1 MTITISPN
9 VDDKNAINEAL
20 VRICQIFS
28 GEVADNGTL
37 LINYLRGGIKLSDG
51 LKERI
56 ACDFLGCST
65 EGLAELKTAAVELQ
79 QSEEKRAETTPDELE
94 KALLSLE
101 LGTAWSSAAELDEDV
116 KTIRAHIAAQ
126 SSEIER
132 IRVAL
137 EWIAYTECLVY
148 ECQEKA
154 RAALAQGAKK

>member
-1 MTITISPN
+1 MT
-9 VDDKNAINEAL
+9 
-20 VRICQIFS
+20 
-28 GEVADNGTL
+28 
-37 LINYLRGGIKLSDG
+37 
-51 LKERI
+51 
-56 ACDFLGCST
+56 T
-65 EGLAELKTAAVELQ
+65 ELQAEAVELQ

-94 KALLSLE
+94 KALQSLE
-101 LGTAWSSAAELDEDV
+101 LGTAWSSTAELDEDV
-116 KTIRAHIAAQ
+116 KTIRSHIAAQ